1 MNLALTNYGL
11 RYASERFQDGP
22 QGVDCSAADRL
33 LLDLQAEILV
43 PYQDTLLY
51 NQLLDE
57 GLVELAP
64 DAVSREQ
71 IALRYRRNPLEHVE
85 TIIFEVTTRCNFN
98 CRHCYNAGVDPATEE
113 DMDALKSADDVFVGM
128 GVRRFAFVGG
138 EVSRYGDGWLEVT
151 RHMGAHDEIE
161 VGLFT
166 NGWWLG
172 QSDFVAAGRR
182 YPNETA
188 YLEDLRD
195 NGLTHVVFSL
205 DGPQAVHDHS
215 RRRPGLH
222 RRILESFDRVRLAGL
237 EPAVSLLV
245 RGDQDPM
252 ELARFLADLAGRLY
266 WFPPGTGLVDKLSML
281 GEDPANTL
289 SNLIDIGNGVSYRED
304 RFGLFDMPDDLLY
317 CKGFFRPHP
326 TLTIK
331 ANGELAT
338 CRVTNA
344 GEGYG
349 NIHRQDLMHILNH
362 MQDQFVF
369 KLHAERRLGE
379 YRRCVDPSLF
389 GVSFGHLCTLR
400 AILTL
405 IARRMQEEAVDPED
419 REAIQRINREV
430 ARYTGHAR

>member
-11 RYASERFQDGP
+11 RYASERLRDGP
-22 QGVDCSAADRL
+22 QGANLSAADRL
-33 LLDLQAEILV
+33 LLDLQTEILV
-43 PYQDTLLY
+43 PYQDTLLH
-51 NQLLDE
+51 NRLLAE
-57 GLVELAP
+57 GLVELVPEAL
-64 DAVSREQ
+64 SREQ
-71 IALRYRRNPLEHVE
+71 IGLRYQRNPLEHVE

-98 CRHCYNAGVDPATEE
+98 CRHCYNAGVDAATEK
-113 DMDALKSADDVFVGM
+113 DVAALKSAADVFVRM

-138 EVSRYGDGWLEVT
+138 EVSKYGDGWLDLV
-151 RHMGAHDEIE
+151 RHLGAHDEVE

-172 QSDFVAAGRR
+172 RSDFVAAGRR
-182 YPNETA
+182 YPDEAA

-195 NGLTHVVFSL
+195 HGLTHVVFSL
-205 DGPQAVHDHS
+205 DGPQAVHDRS
-215 RRRPGLH
+215 RRHPGLH
-222 RRILESFDRVRLAGL
+222 RRVLDSFDRVRLAGL

-245 RGDQDPM
+245 RGDRDPM

-266 WFPPGTGLVDKLSML
+266 WFPSRTGLVDKLATL

-289 SNLIDIGNGVSYRED
+289 SNLIDIGNGVRYRED
-304 RFGLFDMPDDLLY
+304 RFDLFDMPEDLLY
-317 CKGFFRPHP
+317 CRGFFRPYP

-338 CRVTNA
+338 CRVTTA

-349 NIHRQDLMHILNH
+349 NLHRQDLIHLLNH

-379 YRRCVDPSLF
+379 YRRFVDPSVF
-389 GVSFGHLCTLR
+389 GESFGHLCTLR

-419 REAIQRINREV
+419 REAMQCINREV